1 MDPST
6 ALLIA
11 AAIAIALYLAA
22 ARIPLTK
29 CMRCGGRGV
38 LRSWLLP
45 WRFRPSPLT
54 PPTGA
59 APAAPAPR
67 TAPGT
72 PPAARPPPARP
83 AAPPH

>member
-22 ARIPLTK
+22 ARHPLTK

-45 WRFRPSPLT
+45 WRFRPC
-54 PPTGA
+54 
-59 APAAPAPR
+59 PR
-67 TAPGT
+67 CKRKGEVRGRWPGK
-72 PPAARPPPARP
+72 R
-83 AAPPH
+83 